1 MQNKLLPAFLLT
13 LLSLAA
19 CTSADKVPVER
30 LDRVIAAGNPD
41 SILSADYRPGAEAV
55 CALFANIQEATD
67 SQLVVATSAMA
78 ENDALTLFQSDI
90 DSRLGDLAKV
100 ESQLGSFREK
110 AAKELPGLNF
120 PTHIY
125 GIATPYYQSVMTV
138 DSVMLIGLNHYLG
151 DDYPGYEG
159 FGKEAARLK
168 RKQRMAID
176 AAEALIRRDYPFEAN
191 DSTTLMQRML
201 YDGAVNIAL
210 SLTLPDASLSDI
222 LGISD
227 DTMRGIKRFERQIWH
242 ELIERGLLFSTDEFT
257 TDALFKPAAVSTPL
271 GHNCP
276 GRAVRYLAFEIVKRY
291 LDNNNGFHDISRC
304 LSADFYNDEQ
314 TLAKSGYNP

>member
-1 MQNKLLPAFLLT
+1 MHNKLLPAFLLA

-19 CTSADKVPVER
+19 CTRADQVPVGR

-41 SILSADYRPGAEAV
+41 SILSAEYRPGASAL
-55 CALFANIQEATD
+55 CTLFANIQEATD
-67 SQLVVATSAMA
+67 SQIVSMMSVMA
-78 ENDALTLFQSDI
+78 GNDALKLFQSDI
-90 DSRLGDLAKV
+90 DSRLGDLDKI
-100 ESQLGSFREK
+100 EHQLGTFREN
-110 AAKELPGLNF
+110 AAEKLPELKF

-138 DSVMLIGLNHYLG
+138 DSIMLIGLNHYLG

-159 FGKEAARLK
+159 FGKETARLK

-176 AAEALIRRDYPFEAN
+176 AAEALIRRDYPFVVN
-191 DSTTLMQRML
+191 DSTTLLQRML

-227 DTMRGIKRFERQIWH
+227 DTMRGIKRFERRIWH

-257 TDALFKPAAVSTPL
+257 ADALFKPAPVSTPL

-276 GRAVRYLAFEIVKRY
+276 GRAVRYLSFEIVKRY
-291 LDNNNGFHDISRC
+291 LDNNNSFQDISRC
-304 LSADFYNDEQ
+304 LAADFYNDEQ